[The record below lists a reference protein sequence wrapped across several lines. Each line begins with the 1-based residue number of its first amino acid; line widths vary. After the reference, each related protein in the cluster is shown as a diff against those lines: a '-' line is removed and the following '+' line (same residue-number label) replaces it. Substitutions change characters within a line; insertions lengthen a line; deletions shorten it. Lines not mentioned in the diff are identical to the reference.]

1 MAVNTALC
9 LYWISLLWIIGCK
22 GQESRCPT
30 KNDPDRCCSGYRK
43 IDGNCT
49 ACIGFTGENCEN
61 ACPST
66 NYGLFCRDTC
76 NCTNDEYCDTYV
88 GCLPNIR
95 LKNTSSCKQ
104 VHNDSDPVPDF
115 SFNRESC
122 NLLLYLVIALGGSH
136 LMTVIVCVAIL
147 CLKCC
152 RVPPQRTKTSSDNTN
167 ISELHAGTEI
177 NHNTSRFRGISR
189 ENENVNGDPYHTLK
203 NQGLLEISTS
213 YDTFATADR
222 FNKHG
227 DQNWNATNRC
237 DVPAFPSDNLHV
249 VRNTTAVNSHATQS
263 SGRPYSLQ
271 KL

>member
-1 MAVNTALC
+1 MVTKYIYIKFYAWFVNL
-9 LYWISLLWIIGCK
+9 SN
-22 GQESRCPT
+22 S
-30 KNDPDRCCSGYRK
+30 
-43 IDGNCT
+43 
-49 ACIGFTGENCEN
+49 
-61 ACPST
+61 
-66 NYGLFCRDTC
+66 
-76 NCTNDEYCDTYV
+76 
-88 GCLPNIR
+88 
-95 LKNTSSCKQ
+95 
-104 VHNDSDPVPDF
+104 
-115 SFNRESC
+115 
-122 NLLLYLVIALGGSH
+122 
-136 LMTVIVCVAIL
+136 
-147 CLKCC
+147 C

-263 SGRPYSLQ
+263 SVDLIASKNYETKKVEKQ
-271 KL
+271 KSSQVIVHKSQSIVNKGESVKETMKM

>member
-1 MAVNTALC
+1 MIMMSSMFCN
-9 LYWISLLWIIGCK
+9 INNRSI
-22 GQESRCPT
+22 
-30 KNDPDRCCSGYRK
+30 
-43 IDGNCT
+43 
-49 ACIGFTGENCEN
+49 EN
-61 ACPST
+61 AFWELQ
-66 NYGLFCRDTC
+66 NNVLILFQILFKWDDIERFKWFS
-76 NCTNDEYCDTYV
+76 
-88 GCLPNIR
+88 
-95 LKNTSSCKQ
+95 LKRQILVTKYIYIKFYAWF
-104 VHNDSDPVPDF
+104 V
-115 SFNRESC
+115 
-122 NLLLYLVIALGGSH
+122 NLSNS
-136 LMTVIVCVAIL
+136 
-147 CLKCC
+147 C

-167 ISELHAGTEI
+167 ISALHAGTEI

-271 KL
+271 NLWDEKGWETKVFSSDCS